1 MCKNTVQFQKGF
13 SLPALFNEYGTD
25 EQCSIA
31 LFNWKWPE
39 GFVCPECGSSHYSA
53 LKCRNVFQCCRCRH
67 QASITSNTIFAD
79 TKLPLRIWFLAIHLI
94 TQAKT
99 GFSIL
104 ALKRQLGVSYNTAWN
119 IKHKIMHVMKERDDS
134 KPLAGFIQ
142 IDDVYWGGEQH
153 GGKRG
158 RGSDNKTPFIAAVAL
173 NDEGHPISMNM
184 NVVKG
189 FRINEVAR
197 WAKAHLSPGST
208 VISDGLGCF
217 SGVKEAECQHQR
229 IVTGGGPA
237 CVEIEDFKWLVYKG
251 LVP

>member
-104 ALKRQLGVSYNTAWN
+104 ALT
-119 IKHKIMHVMKERDDS
+119 
-134 KPLAGFIQ
+134 
-142 IDDVYWGGEQH
+142 YWH
-153 GGKRG
+153 
-158 RGSDNKTPFIAAVAL
+158 
-173 NDEGHPISMNM
+173 
-184 NVVKG
+184 
-189 FRINEVAR
+189 
-197 WAKAHLSPGST
+197 
-208 VISDGLGCF
+208 
-217 SGVKEAECQHQR
+217 
-229 IVTGGGPA
+229 
-237 CVEIEDFKWLVYKG
+237 
-251 LVP
+251 